1 VQSSACRKPSER
13 PPGRRGEKTT
23 TPGRSGSC
31 GSSARRETS
40 MPATSDCQT
49 RRTRFVNATGEI
61 SALPGGNRR
70 RLVRPADRQ
79 DSGRPA
85 SAIKRGTPRAHQV
98 ITIDGLKMFGT
109 ALTEASVNSTLA
121 ADAFAIPAE
130 QGCGAGT
137 GRECALA
144 MGAAAH
150 GKRLLSRHGC
160 LLQHRSLAC
169 RTAPK
174 SPY

>member
-1 VQSSACRKPSER
+1 
-13 PPGRRGEKTT
+13 
-23 TPGRSGSC
+23 
-31 GSSARRETS
+31 

-79 DSGRPA
+79 DSRRPA
-85 SAIKRGTPRAHQV
+85 SPITRGTPRAHQV

-121 ADAFAIPAE
+121 ADASAIPAE
-130 QGCGAGT
+130 LRGKAA
-137 GRECALA
+137 ALA
-144 MGAAAH
+144 PVENV
-150 GKRLLSRHGC
+150 R
-160 LLQHRSLAC
+160 
-169 RTAPK
+169 
-174 SPY
+174 